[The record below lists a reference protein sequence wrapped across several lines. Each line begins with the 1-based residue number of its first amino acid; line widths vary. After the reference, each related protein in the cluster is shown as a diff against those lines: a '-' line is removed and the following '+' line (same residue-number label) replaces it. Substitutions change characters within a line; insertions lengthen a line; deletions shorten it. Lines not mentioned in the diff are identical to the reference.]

1 MFCRSEM
8 ESREHMFFKCGSLDN
23 NYNPVAGKLSS
34 PYSEEM
40 EDDLLKKKNGN
51 MLKKIGV
58 LWKKPQK

>member
-1 MFCRSEM
+1 MLSAGNNGKFM
-8 ESREHMFFKCGSLDN
+8 ERTGSLDS
-23 NYNPVAGKLSS
+23 NYNPVVGKLNS

-40 EDDLLKKKNGN
+40 EDDLLKKKNVN